1 MPSRLRHR
9 GLTRPLLARTVR
21 PLPIAILDLVPAI
34 EQARRHHVERLEVL
48 MDQAKNFLEIGQ
60 NTPSELVHQKCAV
73 RVEYRVGLPEDGLP
87 QCRWHGG
94 VGNAREDIVGMM
106 ESLVGQR
113 RVGVGSGPM
122 NDMKPVIF
130 EAPLKKAYEVGIG
143 LQHNEDGV
151 GSHAPDDLGRERTHT
166 WPVLE
171 EYSTAI
177 PVDFGQDMV
186 DQEA

>member
-21 PLPIAILDLVPAI
+21 PLPIAILDLMPAI
-34 EQARRHHVERLEVL
+34 EQACRHHVERLEVL

-60 NTPSELVHQKCAV
+60 NAPSELVHQECTV
-73 RVEYRVGLPEDGLP
+73 RVEYRVGLPENGLP

-94 VGNAREDIVGMM
+94 VRYAREHIVRMM

-113 RVGVGSGPM
+113 RVGVGSRPM
-122 NDMKPVIF
+122 NDMQPAIL
-130 EAPLKKAYEVGIG
+130 EPPLKKPYEVGIG
-143 LQHNEDGV
+143 LQYNEDGIR
-151 GSHAPDDLGRERTHT
+151 SHAPENLGGERTYT

-171 EYSTAI
+171 EHPAPI
-177 PVDFGQDMV
+177 PVNFRQDVV